1 MIIVGISIL
10 IMLFVCSSMVERT
23 LKNME
28 KQNETI
34 IRLLEE
40 LNHKNK

>member
-1 MIIVGISIL
+1 MIFVGIAIL
-10 IMLFVCSSMVERT
+10 IMLFACSSTIEKT

-40 LNHKNK
+40 LNNKNK

>member
-1 MIIVGISIL
+1 MIFVGIAIL
-10 IMLFVCSSMVERT
+10 IMLFACSTMIEKT

-34 IRLLEE
+34 IRLLED
-40 LNHKNK
+40 LNNKNK